1 MNTVTA
7 PLRVALVTH
16 SLDRGGSPISLWN
29 LARRLPDCHRVV
41 VSEKDGVV
49 RERFEQAGMAVRL
62 EPRGGLLETGLLW
75 RFVRLFRTEGIQL
88 VHLNTLTSYFK
99 YPALAARLLGIP
111 VVWFIREDVREPR
124 CRKLLLWIKLLATR
138 IVPVSAEIA
147 RNLYPSGCP
156 AKVRVI
162 LNGIEPAPAGVASGA
177 LRRQLGVPAGE
188 PLVGCVAALEPR
200 KGVGDLVAALAQ
212 LHGGG
217 LRLHG
222 VCLGQDRSTSQ
233 LHRRRLEQQ
242 ATEAGIRDR
251 FHLLG
256 DHPNPLEVYPEF
268 DVFVLPAH
276 WEGCARTLLEAMLH
290 GRPIVT
296 TDGGGN
302 PEVIRH
308 GETGLVVPV
317 GNRAELAEAVRTLV
331 MNRPLA
337 LQLGTA
343 ARADLERRFT
353 LDQHVAAVRAA
364 YMEAMNDRPRRVR
377 L

>member
-16 SLDRGGSPISLWN
+16 SLVRGGSPISLWN

-41 VSEKDGVV
+41 VSEKDGAV

-62 EPRGGLLETGLLW
+62 EPRGGLLEAGLLW
-75 RFVRLFRTEGIQL
+75 RFLRLFRTEGIQL

-124 CRKLLLWIKLLATR
+124 CRRLLPWIKLLATR

-147 RNLYPSGCP
+147 RNLYPAGCP
-156 AKVRVI
+156 PKVRVI
-162 LNGIEPAPAGVASGA
+162 LNGIEPAPAGLASGA

-188 PLVGCVAALEPR
+188 LLVGCVAALEPR

-212 LHGGG
+212 LHAQG

-222 VCLGQDRSTSQ
+222 VCLGQDRSASHV
-233 LHRRRLEQQ
+233 HRRRLEQQ
-242 ATEAGIRDR
+242 ATAAGIRDR

-268 DVFVLPAH
+268 DVFALPAH

-317 GNRAELAEAVRTLV
+317 GDSMKLAEAIRTLA
-331 MNRPLA
+331 MDRPLA
-337 LQLGTA
+337 RQLGMA

-353 LDQHVAAVRAA
+353 LQRHVSEVREVYCDATGA
-364 YMEAMNDRPRRVR
+364 NQN
-377 L
+377 

>member
-1 MNTVTA
+1 MNSTT
-7 PLRVALVTH
+7 PSLRLAMVTH

-29 LARRLPDCHRVV
+29 LARRLSDCYRVV

-62 EPRGGLLETGLLW
+62 EPRGGPLEAGLLW
-75 RFVRLFRTEGIQL
+75 RFIRLFRTERIQL

-99 YPALAARLLGIP
+99 YPALAARLIGIP

-124 CRKLLLWIKLLATR
+124 CRKLLPWIKLLATR
-138 IVPVSAEIA
+138 IVPVSSEIA
-147 RNLYPSGCP
+147 RNLYPTGCP
-156 AKVRVI
+156 SKVQVI

-177 LRRQLGVPAGE
+177 LRRQLGVPADE

-212 LHGGG
+212 LHAGGF
-217 LRLHG
+217 RLHG
-222 VCLGQDRSTSQ
+222 VCLGQDRSASQ
-233 LHRRRLEQQ
+233 VHRRRLEQQ
-242 ATEAGIRDR
+242 AMAAGISDR

-268 DVFVLPAH
+268 DVFALPAH
-276 WEGCARTLLEAMLH
+276 WEGCARTLLEAMLQ

-317 GNRAELAEAVRTLV
+317 GNRAGLAEAVCTLLTNRTLA
-331 MNRPLA
+331 R
-337 LQLGTA
+337 QLGRA
-343 ARADLERRFT
+343 ARADLDRRFT
-353 LDQHVAAVRAA
+353 LQQHVSEVRALYSDA
-364 YMEAMNDRPRRVR
+364 AETNRN
-377 L
+377 